1 MRGIKLFENYDLLGA
16 TKYYSEFLITL
27 LFVDILSQDYQG
39 SLLWYKK
46 KIKKITTW
54 FVWIS
59 HYLPDLFVY

>member
-39 SLLWYKK
+39 SL
-46 KIKKITTW
+46 
-54 FVWIS
+54 F
-59 HYLPDLFVY
+59 

>member
-27 LFVDILSQDYQG
+27 LFVDILSQDYHCFDT
-39 SLLWYKK
+39 K